1 MTMLKSILNVKG
13 VQEISKKEQQDIHGG
28 IQFPIGC
35 VRRSDCFFIDR
46 ASRCVNGFCVFL

>member
-1 MTMLKSILNVKG
+1 MLKSILNLEG
-13 VQEISKKEQQDIHGG
+13 VQKLNKKEQENINGG

-46 ASRCVNGFCVFL
+46 ASRCVNRICVFL